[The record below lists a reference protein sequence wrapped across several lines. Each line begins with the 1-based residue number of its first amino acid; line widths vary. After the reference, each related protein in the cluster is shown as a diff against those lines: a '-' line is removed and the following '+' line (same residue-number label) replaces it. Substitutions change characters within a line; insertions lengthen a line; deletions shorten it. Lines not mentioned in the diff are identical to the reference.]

1 MALIKSISGIRG
13 TIGGREGTG
22 LTPPD
27 ILRYS
32 RAFVMLLRRKAPAGN
47 KYRVVLARDARVSGI
62 MCRDLVAGTL
72 VSCGVDVIDIQL
84 ASTPTAELAVISE
97 NADGGI
103 ILTASHNPGEWNA
116 MKLLNNLGEFI
127 SGAEGEWLLAQAAEE
142 NFEYSPACSLGNIIT
157 KNFDREHIEAVLNYP
172 LTSTES
178 VYRSGFTA
186 VVDGINSV
194 GGIIVPQLLE
204 SLGVTCLKI
213 NCDPTGIFA
222 HNPEPLPE
230 HLREL
235 SAAVVEHKAD
245 IGISVDPDVDRLALI
260 CEDGT
265 PFGEE
270 YTLVA
275 AAEYMLSKRKGNSVS
290 NLSSS
295 RALRDITE
303 SYGGNYFAS
312 SVGEVNVVEMMK
324 KVSAVIGGEGNGGV
338 IVPDLHY
345 GRDALIGIALI
356 LSSLSEKGCKASE
369 LRDSF
374 PAYHI
379 SKKRVDLSD
388 SNEIENIF
396 KLVRN
401 EYKDHK
407 ITEGDGLKIDFEA
420 KRSWVHIRRSNTEPI
435 IRIYSEAPDNDG
447 AQRLGEEIEGLIKE
461 RIK

>member
-13 TIGGREGTG
+13 TIGGKEGTG

-27 ILRYS
+27 ILRYT
-32 RAFVMLLRRKAPAGN
+32 RAFVMLLREKAPVGS
-47 KYRVVLARDARVSGI
+47 KYSVVLARDARVSGI

-72 VSCGVDVIDIQL
+72 VSCGVDVIDAQL
-84 ASTPTAELAVISE
+84 ASTPTAEMAVISE

-116 MKLLNNLGEFI
+116 MKLLNNRGEFI
-127 SGAEGEWLLAQAAEE
+127 SRAEGEWLLERATED
-142 NFEYSPACSLGNIIT
+142 NFEYSPAFSLGNIIT
-157 KNFDREHIEAVLNYP
+157 KNYDREHIEAVLNYP
-172 LTSTES
+172 MTATES
-178 VYRSGFTA
+178 IYRSGFTA

-204 SLGVTCLKI
+204 YLGVTAVKI
-213 NCDPTGIFA
+213 NCNPSGIFA

-230 HLREL
+230 HLTEL
-235 SAAVVEHKAD
+235 SAAVLEHKAD

-275 AAEYMLSKRKGNSVS
+275 AAEYMLSKKKGNSVS

-295 RALRDITE
+295 RALRDITV

-312 SVGEVNVVEMMK
+312 AVGEVNVVDMMK

-356 LSSLSEKGCKASE
+356 LSSLSEKRCKATE

-379 SKKRVDLSD
+379 SKKRVDLS
-388 SNEIENIF
+388 NYGEIENIF
-396 KLVRN
+396 NLVR
-401 EYKDHK
+401 EKYKDQI
-407 ITEGDGLKIDFEA
+407 ITEGDGLKIDFETE
-420 KRSWVHIRRSNTEPI
+420 RSWVHIRRSNTEPI
-435 IRIYSEAPDNDG
+435 IRIYSEAPDKED
-447 AQRLGEEIEGLIKE
+447 AQRLGEEIQGLIKG